1 MHAASN
7 DQSDTG
13 IHHKIFNKK
22 EFLHTVWVGGP
33 LPVIAQS
40 YLGVWK
46 TVDPKKKYTLTT
58 WVDTGNMFVALY
70 NKAVKAHREA
80 LLKLTLLE
88 GGTTTALTAEVFYE
102 KAVVFEQAIRNK
114 YPHSNDKERISA
126 IRLLADTLTP
136 SLSQEYQQLIEAIER
151 QKSIIIE
158 GKKNKQY
165 QEVADLFSGFSKSSP
180 EKGRQLRAIYHKEL
194 DDRGNLAAASD
205 VIRFIALHEYGGVYI
220 DMDLLPTLNWDL
232 IHQADL
238 FPAQD
243 VSIPDTQITPQKHI
257 EQAYSKDIY
266 IEIEKRLDL
275 PGSKATGLRS
285 RLNEAQKAFIQRHM
299 TENTLFTRLGSIA
312 PNTFHIF
319 KSSLGY
325 TNAQMACKKNNPFS
339 GHMLDLFIK
348 GYAMLDMF
356 YREVKFPITQE
367 TNVADAL
374 AKIDHAFGA
383 EDINYVIYSKFY
395 NYYKDSIC
403 PGSPNTSATLSLT
416 GPMIIDYA
424 ITYHETGG
432 ATIQDT
438 SIASLDTVEEKFSSW
453 AIEQNVDLAF
463 ILEKSNLGIDLTP
476 QETHDTRTE
485 LFNRLDSGIS
495 LTADAISFLR
505 RLDKFSFEEVQTL
518 KNAAA
523 LSDAYLTL
531 SVHAE
536 ALIDSLAGV
545 GIEHWARPSV
555 EQLHIIAEQHGAQ
568 EFDSFHYE
576 KQLIVQLQGDDVCF
590 QSAQSLFSK
599 HPKQSEWLQLGDTLT
614 PGVLTWSETEQTY
627 CYTYPLVLENE
638 GAARITLVGH
648 GTTTDG
654 APTLGGMNLEKIT
667 QTLSDVFESA
677 GGHLVK
683 ATSLKLNLVG
693 CALYDAA
700 LPITDTLPGQI
711 TQWMKNQSETL
722 GIARDKIS
730 IVAYQYPLRV
740 TENGKK
746 EIYFNGQWL
755 DKEVAAIEGLLTK
768 VELSWDSTTDSI
780 IKLPISMPEIT
791 EAAHGIDA
799 AMKSFSQLS
808 AASQEQ
814 LNVLH
819 EMNSQQIR
827 EQLFLQ
833 DKPASYRTDVEK
845 KVIQALTLSNLS
857 QEWNEAAAHLHAS
870 NNLDQE
876 WHATF
881 TTRPIETGHEVLF
894 IHEATGDHQWIPT
907 QEDIFKEF
915 GSQHE
920 QLSAMLGSTLQLDPT
935 SGHISAKPGIGEAE
949 AVQTLNAAFLLQA
962 IMSEQDTALSW
973 SSQLQNYVSLIQPS
987 LGLAEDFAHLA
998 SLITGAMNIE
1008 IKPLTQALTLLH
1020 AAAPALSVA
1029 GLFLDAANIVGII
1042 GDLANTKDPVVIATS
1057 STNLV
1062 LAGLSSGVNVAAIVT
1077 SFIPAA
1083 VGASALLGLVAVPLA
1098 GISAGLPA
1106 LVSGFS
1112 TIAKSCQDAFDE
1124 FDRVQ
1129 AQVITPSQLQI
1140 IGPKDATQPLWGF
1153 AEGAVVTQVNFQ
1165 NNTVQYGNVTMMGTQ
1180 PGSGSGHTRV
1190 GGFDS
1195 YFSGPALDTRA
1206 KLDVYAGLGVYP
1218 KLQPINMAD
1227 TVLLALPSGLNKH
1240 YSFDYDYYSFHRGAA
1255 APALRRLSA
1264 YHGEALIWHF
1274 YALPTDYAVCHLVF
1288 KASVTPINVTLDN
1301 KNRTLVLPAISDD
1314 DARSKLSYQMVGG
1327 GGKYELILAYKPL
1340 AIEIS
1345 ASSNSSEQ
1353 WTVDVECVLKATS
1366 IKDGKIVLGDLQ
1378 PALLKT
1384 LKVSSSELRIGNQR
1398 ITFATNNSPSELLLL
1413 CRLDLPTQT
1422 PTQQKLR
1429 QSLSLGINVNLK
1441 TTQQQPFLIFASEGV
1456 QPVRAQVL
1464 AAAANALQLSG
1475 ILPILVNG
1483 KNGLLNISEASAVWV
1498 GSAGPNSIWVSQ
1510 KTVSREFCIPGNVQL
1525 LSSAHDIL
1533 LSTTFEPF
1541 TPQQGGMA
1549 FTFQPEYNHA
1559 DINLVFNSADVDDR
1573 VTIKELDKLLNAP
1586 FDVKHFVGWINSMS
1600 GTAFKLEADAWRLA
1614 DDMPLRANTIAGKRL
1629 GFVYKNQPASGSTM
1643 GHCVL
1648 TSAHWL
1654 APEITFTY
1662 SMAPAPVLIIN
1673 ATHVTTLAL
1682 SPADIDLKWRA
1693 ANTELI
1699 MNIST
1704 QKATSAL
1711 TLPYEATL
1719 YSKTLILMP
1728 ENSAFEL
1735 TLSGIRFTKDMFQLI
1750 GLDLAIQ
1757 YGVGSMLEIANA
1769 IKPGMKLIM
1778 HFENWKN
1785 VIVDDIVAA
1794 ALIDSE
1800 FAVKEVNKY
1809 FTLENI
1815 TTAFERED
1823 KVIMF
1828 TGPSG
1833 LNYEMRPNEDEVS
1846 ILKGFPYSRVLTH
1859 YQGTENITLALAET
1873 FNYIPAIIAVATHR
1887 SLFKKAPAL
1896 QLQSIG
1902 NTENL
1907 QLYWYNKQLTLSTV
1921 EIQSLIS
1928 RKLITVLS
1936 NSHWMGGSHVYGE
1949 CTLDISGL
1957 YATPQCAVDLIGALE
1972 RAELSE
1978 LCPVITKW
1986 LVSLKLRPAES
1997 AINAGI
2003 LAEPIAYEVNDKLLY
2018 LSGQPSIMSWDTVTM
2033 P

>member
-1 MHAASN
+1 MHHTRYGPDN
-7 DQSDTG
+7 TG
-13 IHHKIFNKK
+13 IHHKLFNKK
-22 EFLHTVWVGGP
+22 KYLHTVWVGGP

-46 TVDPKKKYTLTT
+46 TVDPKKIYIPTT
-58 WVDTGNMFVALY
+58 WVDTDNLLVALY
-70 NKAVKAHREA
+70 NKAVK
-80 LLKLTLLE
+80 TLRNEFLNISLE
-88 GGTTTALTAEVFYE
+88 SNPAWTALEYYE
-102 KAVVFEQAIRNK
+102 KAVVLEKSIREIH
-114 YPHSNDKERISA
+114 PHSNDEERKET
-126 IRLLADTLTP
+126 IRLLAD
-136 SLSQEYQQLIEAIER
+136 SLSPSKRNEYEQQIE
-151 QKSIIIE
+151 IIE
-158 GKKNKQY
+158 YEKSAIIKDRKERKY
-165 QEVADLFSGFSKSSP
+165 QEVSGLFETFSKKDP
-180 EKGRQLRAIYHKEL
+180 VRGKKLRAIYNKEL
-194 DDRGNLAAASD
+194 NERGNLAAASD
-205 VIRFIALHEYGGVYI
+205 LVRFIALHEYGGVYI

-232 IHQADL
+232 IRGTDL
-238 FPAQD
+238 FPIKHVTDQH
-243 VSIPDTQITPQKHI
+243 TQITSEEPFAKTYG
-257 EQAYSKDIY
+257 ADIY
-266 IEIEKRLDL
+266 IEIEKSLNL
-275 PGSKATGLRS
+275 PGSKTTGLRS
-285 RLNEAQKAFIQRHM
+285 RLNEDQIAFIQSHM
-299 TENTLFTRLGSIA
+299 NSNQLFNPFDSLSSGV
-312 PNTFHIF
+312 FHIANTRD
-319 KSSLGY
+319 GY
-325 TNAQMACKKNNPFS
+325 TNSQMGCEKSNPFPDR
-339 GHMLDLFIK
+339 MFDAFID
-348 GYAMLDMF
+348 GYAMLEMF
-356 YREVKFPITQE
+356 NEKLGFPVTSTTLTHEVE
-367 TNVADAL
+367 ND
-374 AKIDHAFGA
+374 IDKQF
-383 EDINYVIYSKFY
+383 EERDINFAIISKLR
-395 NYYKDSIC
+395 NYYQDSIF
-403 PGSPNTSATLSLT
+403 PRRPIETATLALT
-416 GPMIIDYA
+416 GPGIIGTLIGRSDTGDA
-424 ITYHETGG
+424 I
-432 ATIQDT
+432 IQDT

-453 AIEQNVDLAF
+453 AIEQDVELAF
-463 ILEKSNLGIDLTP
+463 VLEKSKLGIGVTP

-485 LFNRLDSGIS
+485 LFDRLDSRTS
-495 LTADAISFLR
+495 LTPDAIGFLQ
-505 RLDKFSFEEVQTL
+505 RLDKFSPEEVQTL
-518 KNAAA
+518 KTAAA
-523 LSDAYLTL
+523 LSDAYLAL
-531 SVHAE
+531 STHAE

-555 EQLHIIAEQHGAQ
+555 EQLNALAEQHGAP

-590 QSAQSLFSK
+590 QSAQNLFSK
-599 HPKQSEWLQLGDTLT
+599 HPKQSEWLQLGDTLA
-614 PGVLTWSETEQTY
+614 PGVLTWSEAERTY
-627 CYTYPLVLENE
+627 RYAPPLVLENE
-638 GAARITLVGH
+638 GAVRITLVGH

-677 GGHLVK
+677 GGHLAK

-700 LPITDTLPGQI
+700 LPITDTLPGQV

-722 GIARDKIS
+722 GIARDKFS

-768 VELSWDSTTDSI
+768 VELSWDAKTDSI
-780 IKLPISMPEIT
+780 TKLPISMAEIT

-799 AMKSFSQLS
+799 AMKSFPQLG

-827 EQLFLQ
+827 EHLFLQ

-845 KVIQALTLSNLS
+845 KVIQALTLTNLS
-857 QEWNEAAAHLHAS
+857 QEWNEAAADLHAS
-870 NNLDQE
+870 NNLDKE

-894 IHEATGDHQWIPT
+894 IHEATGDHQWLPT
-907 QEDIFKEF
+907 REDIFKEF

-920 QLSAMLGSTLQLDPT
+920 QLSALLGSTLQLDPS

-949 AVQTLNAAFLLQA
+949 AIHTLNAAFLLQA
-962 IMSEQDTALSW
+962 IMGEHDTALSW
-973 SSQLQNYVSLIQPS
+973 SSQLQNYVGLIQPS
-987 LGLAEDFAHLA
+987 LGLVEDVAHLA
-998 SLITGAMNIE
+998 SLVTGAMNIE

-1042 GDLANTKDPVVIATS
+1042 GDLANTKDPVVIAAS

-1083 VGASALLGLVAVPLA
+1083 AGASALLGLVAVPLA

-1106 LVSGFS
+1106 VVSGFS
-1112 TIAKSCQDAFDE
+1112 TIAKSCQDTFDE
-1124 FDRVQ
+1124 FDHVQ
-1129 AQVITPSQLQI
+1129 AQVATPSQLQI

-1153 AEGAVVTQVNFQ
+1153 AEGAVVTQINFQ

-1195 YFSGPALDTRA
+1195 YLSGPALDTRA
-1206 KLDVYAGLGVYP
+1206 QLDVYAGLGVNP

-1227 TVLLALPSGLNKH
+1227 TALLSLPSGLNKH
-1240 YSFDYDYYSFHRGAA
+1240 YTFDYDYYSFHRGAA

-1264 YHGEALIWHF
+1264 YHGKALIWHF
-1274 YALPTDYAVCHLVF
+1274 NAFVSDYAVCHHAA
-1288 KASVTPINVTLDN
+1288 KTSVTAINVTLDQ
-1301 KNRTLVLPAISDD
+1301 KNRTLILPAISDD
-1314 DARSKLSYQMVGG
+1314 DTRSKLFYHMVGG

-1345 ASSNSSEQ
+1345 ASPNASEQ
-1353 WTVDVECVLKATS
+1353 WTIDVEYVLKATT
-1366 IKDGKIVLGDLQ
+1366 IKDGKVVLGGLQ

-1384 LKVSSSELRIGNQR
+1384 MKVSSSELRIGNQR
-1398 ITFATNNSPSELLLL
+1398 ITFATNHSPNELLLL
-1413 CRLDLPTQT
+1413 CRLDLPAQS
-1422 PTQQKLR
+1422 PTQQKLL
-1429 QSLSLGINVNLK
+1429 QSLSLGINANLK
-1441 TTQQQPFLIFASEGV
+1441 TAQQQPFLIFASDGV

-1464 AAAANALQLSG
+1464 AAAANALELSG

-1483 KNGLLNISEASAVWV
+1483 KNGLLNISEASAAWV
-1498 GSAGPNSIWVSQ
+1498 ASARPNSIWFSQ
-1510 KTVSREFCIPGNVQL
+1510 HTVSREFCIPGNVQL

-1533 LSTTFEPF
+1533 LTTTFKPI
-1541 TPQQGGMA
+1541 PSQQGDMA
-1549 FTFQPEYNHA
+1549 FTFQPEYSHA
-1559 DINLVFNSADVDDR
+1559 DINLVFNSADVDDH
-1573 VTIKELDKLLNAP
+1573 VATKELEKLLDAP
-1586 FDVKHFVGWINSMS
+1586 FEATHFVGWINSMS
-1600 GTAFKLEADAWRLA
+1600 GTACKLEASAWRLA
-1614 DDMPLRANTIAGKRL
+1614 EDMPLRTKTASGKQL
-1629 GFVYKNQPASGSTM
+1629 AFVYKNQPAPGSTM

-1654 APEITFTY
+1654 ASDITFTY
-1662 SMAPAPVLIIN
+1662 SMTPAPVFVIN

-1682 SPADIDLKWRA
+1682 SPADVDLKWRS

-1699 MNIST
+1699 LNVST
-1704 QKATSAL
+1704 KKATSAL
-1711 TLPYEATL
+1711 TLPHETTL
-1719 YSKTLILMP
+1719 YSKTLLLMP
-1728 ENSAFEL
+1728 ENSTFEL
-1735 TLSGIRFTKDMFQLI
+1735 TLSGIRFTKDMFQLV

-1757 YGVGSMLEIANA
+1757 YGTGGMLEIANA
-1769 IKPGMKLIM
+1769 IKPGVKLIM
-1778 HFENWKN
+1778 HFENRKN
-1785 VIVDDIVAA
+1785 VTVDDIIAVA
-1794 ALIDSE
+1794 LMDSE
-1800 FAVKEVNKY
+1800 FAIKEVNKY

-1823 KVIMF
+1823 KVIQF

-1846 ILKGFPYSRVLTH
+1846 ILKGFPYRRVLTD
-1859 YQGTENITLALAET
+1859 YKGVEKITLARAET
-1873 FNYIPAIIAVATHR
+1873 FNYISAIIAIATR
-1887 SLFKKAPAL
+1887 RALFKKAPIL

-1902 NTENL
+1902 NTGNL
-1907 QLYWYNKQLTLSTV
+1907 QLYWHNRQLTFSSI

-1928 RKLITVLS
+1928 RRLLTVLS
-1936 NSHWMGGSHVYGE
+1936 NSGWVGGSHVYGE

-1978 LCPVITKW
+1978 LSPVIAKW

-2003 LAEPIAYEVNDKLLY
+2003 LAKPIAYEVNEQLAY
-2018 LSGQPSIMSWDTVTM
+2018 QSGQPPILSWETVIK